1 MKEAG
6 SRMYLYILLCTDET
20 FYTGVTNDLEHRF
33 GEHQSG
39 KDPNSY
45 TFSRR
50 PVQLVY
56 SEGFTSPEA
65 AIAMEKRIKKWSHAK
80 KQALVDGEFGKLVD
94 LAKKK
99 F

>member
-6 SRMYLYILLCTDET
+6 ARMYLYILLCSDNT

-39 KDPNSY
+39 KHPDSY

-50 PVQLVY
+50 PLQLVY

-65 AIAMEKRIKKWSHAK
+65 AIAMEKRVKKWSHAK
-80 KQALVDGEFGKLVD
+80 KQALVNGDFGRLVE
-94 LAKKK
+94 LSKKK